1 MMDEYAK
8 EVEDFKFIPLQEEW
22 GKDNNKEQQHR
33 RLRITIGINGWLKDE
48 EDITKPWRVLSTET
62 EVFALRYE
70 MKTLLGLGTAFTEL
84 VKSAAW
90 NTFKSEIIKRT
101 VFATLW
107 AALWPI
113 QILAAASNVDNP
125 FSRGMNRSKK
135 AGRLL
140 ADALINKVQGER
152 PVTLIGYSLGATAIH
167 ACLQSL
173 AERRAFGLVDTVV
186 IIGAPAP
193 ASSPHWRTVR
203 TAVSGKIFSAYSEN
217 DMILGFVY
225 RMYSLSMGIAGLQ
238 PIKDVEGIENL
249 DLSDSVSGHMRYPEL
264 MGEIL
269 RKCAFVGI
277 KASKEIEKDD
287 VIRMKDEY
295 AEGNLI
301 DFHGTFESKNADK
314 TKEPSGNSARKDASD
329 DLRGLT
335 ISPQIPYPD
344 HNKSGDSPDPPALP
358 RRPTQEAGVAAEE
371 EPTPPLPR
379 RPTQEA
385 EVAPEQESTPTLP
398 RRPTQEVEAR
408 SPSQADPAATT
419 PKKESRLPKEDP
431 APEKFKS
438 SMTDYPRPFTPTSD
452 GSDDEGY
459 GGITM
464 VNNDS
469 P

>member
-1 MMDEYAK
+1 MCTDALYQGEMMDNYAK

-22 GKDNNKEQQHR
+22 GKDYQKEQQHR
-33 RLRITIGINGWLKDE
+33 RLRVTIGINGWLNDE

-70 MKTLLGLGTAFTEL
+70 MKTLVALGTALKEL
-84 VKSAAW
+84 VKTAAW
-90 NTFKSEIIKRT
+90 NTFKYEIIKRT

-125 FSRGMNRSKK
+125 FSRGINRSRK
-135 AGRLL
+135 AGQLL

-173 AERRAFGLVDTVV
+173 AERRAFGLVDTVI

-193 ASSPHWRTVR
+193 ANSAHWRTIR
-203 TAVSGKIFSAYSEN
+203 TVVSGKIFSAYSEN

-225 RMYSLSMGIAGLQ
+225 RMYTLSMGVAGLQ
-238 PIKDVEGIENL
+238 PIKDVEGIENI
-249 DLSDSVSGHMRYPEL
+249 DLSDSVSGHLRYPEL
-264 MGEIL
+264 AGEIL

-277 KASKEIEKDD
+277 KAGREIEKDD

-295 AEGNLI
+295 NAEGQLI
-301 DFHGTFESKNADK
+301 DLDGPSEP
-314 TKEPSGNSARKDASD
+314 KEASERSARKDLSH

-335 ISPQIPYPD
+335 ISSPPGEGPGHKPD
-344 HNKSGDSPDPPALP
+344 DAPI
-358 RRPTQEAGVAAEE
+358 
-371 EPTPPLPR
+371 PPLPR
-379 RPTQEA
+379 RPTQAVEG
-385 EVAPEQESTPTLP
+385 ESSNGPG
-398 RRPTQEVEAR
+398 
-408 SPSQADPAATT
+408 QADPAVAA
-419 PKKESRLPKEDP
+419 PKPETAPPKEDP
-431 APEKFKS
+431 APEIPKS
-438 SMTDYPRPFTPTSD
+438 SMTDYPRPLTPTSD
-452 GSDDEGY
+452 GSGDEGY

-464 VNNDS
+464 INNDS